1 MQYQKYHK
9 LCYNLYTIPKAS
21 LFVLQC
27 IASSDVLQY
36 STVQQLFF
44 HPLNGHIIAF
54 RPGIGKALCFAL
66 HAPPHTAADFI
77 ILTMN
82 DDDNP
87 FHSDFGDDDE
97 KEDDA
102 DAKNAKVSRSTGF
115 GTCCDQRQRSHRGK
129 VTITQSGDHKTQAV

>member
-1 MQYQKYHK
+1 M
-9 LCYNLYTIPKAS
+9 
-21 LFVLQC
+21 
-27 IASSDVLQY
+27 
-36 STVQQLFF
+36 QQLFF

-66 HAPPHTAADFI
+66 HAPPHTTAADFI

-102 DAKNAKVSRSTGF
+102 DAKNAKVLRSTGF